1 MPKSRKRGGEKAHN
15 KRVKAR
21 NQKIAIETK
30 KLRDTYTEM
39 FQQRLEE
46 FQNQY
51 SGMTETTSDQVDAE
65 VVSEETTNDLETT
78 ITTNE
83 Q

>member
-15 KRVKAR
+15 KRIKAR
-21 NQKIAIETK
+21 NQKIAIERK
-30 KLRDTYTEM
+30 KLQETYTEM

-51 SGMTETTSDQVDAE
+51 SGVTETMPEQVDAE

-78 ITTNE
+78 IITNE

>member
-1 MPKSRKRGGEKAHN
+1 MPKSRKRGGQKAHN
-15 KRVKAR
+15 KRVKTR
-21 NQKIAIETK
+21 NQKIAVEK
-30 KLRDTYTEM
+30 KKMQQAYTEM

-51 SGMTETTSDQVDAE
+51 SAMTENNETDEVMVESDE
-65 VVSEETTNDLETT
+65 N
-78 ITTNE
+78 ITTYE